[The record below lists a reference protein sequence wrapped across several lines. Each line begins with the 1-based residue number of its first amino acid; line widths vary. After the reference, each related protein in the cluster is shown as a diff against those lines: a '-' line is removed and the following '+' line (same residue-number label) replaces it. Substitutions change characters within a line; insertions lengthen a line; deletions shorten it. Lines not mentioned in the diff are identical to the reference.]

1 MWRYIARR
9 ILVSIPVVFFVAL
22 ITFSIMRLAPGDPV
36 MMLLSNEDEQPDAET
51 IANLE
56 RQLGLDKPLPKQFW
70 DWFAGVFTGNMG
82 SSFRSGFEVSEL
94 IGPRLQPSISLAVL
108 GLGLG
113 VMVGVPLGVLAAW
126 NANRLIDRGVM
137 LFAVLGWS
145 VPGFFLAYILIF
157 VFAVKLG
164 LFPVVGY
171 VPISEGLFDFLR
183 SLALPA
189 FSVAIA
195 IMALVARMTRSSM
208 IEVLREDYIRT
219 ARSKGLRE
227 RMVMVRHALKPASI
241 PVVTIVGIAFA
252 GVITG
257 VVITETVYSI
267 NGLGRQLV
275 DAVIFRDFPVIQSTM
290 MLVAISYVVVNL
302 VVDVLYVYIDP
313 RIRY

>member
-36 MMLLSNEDEQPDAET
+36 MMLIGDEDERPDAET
-51 IANLE
+51 IAELE

-70 DWFAGVFTGNMG
+70 DWFAGIFTGNMG

-94 IGPRLQPSISLAVL
+94 IGPRIQPSVSLAVL

-113 VMVGVPLGVLAAW
+113 VIVGVPLGVLAAW

-164 LFPVVGY
+164 MFPVVGY

-183 SLALPA
+183 SLTLPA

-208 IEVLREDYIRT
+208 MEVLREDYIRT

-227 RMVMVRHALKPASI
+227 RIVMVRHALKPASI

-257 VVITETVYSI
+257 VVVTETVYSI
-267 NGLGRQLV
+267 NGLGRMLV
-275 DAVIFRDFPVIQSTM
+275 DAVVFRDFPIIQSTM

-302 VVDVLYVYIDP
+302 IVDVLYVYIDP

>member
-94 IGPRLQPSISLAVL
+94 IGPRLQPSISLAIL

-113 VMVGVPLGVLAAW
+113 VVVGVPLGVLAAW

-257 VVITETVYSI
+257 VVVTETVYSI

>member
-113 VMVGVPLGVLAAW
+113 VVVGVPLGVLAAW

-227 RMVMVRHALKPASI
+227 RIVMVRHALKPASI

-257 VVITETVYSI
+257 VVVTETVYSI

>member
-22 ITFSIMRLAPGDPV
+22 ITFSIMRIAPGDPV
-36 MMLLSNEDEQPDAET
+36 MMLIGDEDERPDEET
-51 IANLE
+51 IKALE
-56 RQLGLDKPLPKQFW
+56 KQLGLDKPLPKQFW

-82 SSFRSGFEVSEL
+82 ASFRSGFEVSEL

-113 VMVGVPLGVLAAW
+113 VLVGVPLGVLAAW
-126 NANRLIDRGVM
+126 NANSLIDRGVM

-157 VFAVKLG
+157 IFAVELD

-171 VPISEGLFDFLR
+171 VPISEGFFDFLR
-183 SLALPA
+183 SMTLPA

-208 IEVLREDYIRT
+208 MEVLREDYIRT

-227 RMVMVRHALKPASI
+227 RVVMVRHALKPASI

-257 VVITETVYSI
+257 VVVTETVYSI
-267 NGLGRQLV
+267 NGLGRMLV
-275 DAVIFRDFPVIQSTM
+275 DAVVFRDFPIIQSTM
-290 MLVAISYVVVNL
+290 MIVAISYVVVNL
-302 VVDVLYVYIDP
+302 IVDVLYVYIDP

>member
-113 VMVGVPLGVLAAW
+113 VMVGVPVGVLAAW

-257 VVITETVYSI
+257 VVVTETVYSI

>member
-82 SSFRSGFEVSEL
+82 YSFRSGFAVSEL

-113 VMVGVPLGVLAAW
+113 VVVGVPLGVLAAW

-137 LFAVLGWS
+137 LLAVLGWS

-208 IEVLREDYIRT
+208 MEVLREDYIRT

>member
-1 MWRYIARR
+1 
-9 ILVSIPVVFFVAL
+9 
-22 ITFSIMRLAPGDPV
+22 
-36 MMLLSNEDEQPDAET
+36 
-51 IANLE
+51 
-56 RQLGLDKPLPKQFW
+56 
-70 DWFAGVFTGNMG
+70 
-82 SSFRSGFEVSEL
+82 
-94 IGPRLQPSISLAVL
+94 
-108 GLGLG
+108 
-113 VMVGVPLGVLAAW
+113 
-126 NANRLIDRGVM
+126 
-137 LFAVLGWS
+137 
-145 VPGFFLAYILIF
+145 
-157 VFAVKLG
+157 
-164 LFPVVGY
+164 VVGY

-183 SLALPA
+183 SLTLPA

-208 IEVLREDYIRT
+208 MEVLKEDFIRT

-257 VVITETVYSI
+257 VVVTETVYSI

>member
-113 VMVGVPLGVLAAW
+113 VVVGVPLGVLAAW

-257 VVITETVYSI
+257 VVVTETVYSI

>member
-113 VMVGVPLGVLAAW
+113 VMVGVPLGYW
-126 NANRLIDRGVM
+126 RRGT
-137 LFAVLGWS
+137 
-145 VPGFFLAYILIF
+145 P
-157 VFAVKLG
+157 
-164 LFPVVGY
+164 
-171 VPISEGLFDFLR
+171 
-183 SLALPA
+183 
-189 FSVAIA
+189 
-195 IMALVARMTRSSM
+195 
-208 IEVLREDYIRT
+208 
-219 ARSKGLRE
+219 
-227 RMVMVRHALKPASI
+227 
-241 PVVTIVGIAFA
+241 
-252 GVITG
+252 TG
-257 VVITETVYSI
+257 
-267 NGLGRQLV
+267 
-275 DAVIFRDFPVIQSTM
+275 
-290 MLVAISYVVVNL
+290 
-302 VVDVLYVYIDP
+302 
-313 RIRY
+313 

>member
-1 MWRYIARR
+1 M
-9 ILVSIPVVFFVAL
+9 
-22 ITFSIMRLAPGDPV
+22 
-36 MMLLSNEDEQPDAET
+36 
-51 IANLE
+51 
-56 RQLGLDKPLPKQFW
+56 
-70 DWFAGVFTGNMG
+70 
-82 SSFRSGFEVSEL
+82 SEL

-113 VMVGVPLGVLAAW
+113 VLVGVPLGVMAAW
-126 NANRLIDRGVM
+126 NANSLIDRGVM

-157 VFAVKLG
+157 IFAVELD

-183 SLALPA
+183 SMTLPA

-208 IEVLREDYIRT
+208 MEVLREDYIRT

-227 RMVMVRHALKPASI
+227 RIVMVRHALKPASI

-257 VVITETVYSI
+257 VVVTETVYSI
-267 NGLGRQLV
+267 NGLGRMLV
-275 DAVIFRDFPVIQSTM
+275 DAVVFRDFPIIQSTM
-290 MLVAISYVVVNL
+290 MIVAISYVVVNL
-302 VVDVLYVYIDP
+302 IVDVLYVYIDP

>member
-227 RMVMVRHALKPASI
+227 RIVMVRHALKPASI

-257 VVITETVYSI
+257 VVVTETVYSI

>member
-36 MMLLSNEDEQPDAET
+36 MMLIGDEDERPDAET
-51 IANLE
+51 IAELE

-70 DWFAGVFTGNMG
+70 DWFAGIFTGNMG
-82 SSFRSGFEVSEL
+82 ASFRSGFEVSEL
-94 IGPRLQPSISLAVL
+94 IGPRIQPSVSLAVL

-113 VMVGVPLGVLAAW
+113 VIVGVPLGVLAAW

-164 LFPVVGY
+164 MFPVVGY

-183 SLALPA
+183 SLTLPA

-208 IEVLREDYIRT
+208 MEVLREDYIRT

-227 RMVMVRHALKPASI
+227 RIVMVRHALKPASI

-257 VVITETVYSI
+257 VVVTETVYSI
-267 NGLGRQLV
+267 NGLGRMLV
-275 DAVIFRDFPVIQSTM
+275 DAVVFRDFPIIQSTM

-302 VVDVLYVYIDP
+302 IVDVLYVYIDP

>member
-22 ITFSIMRLAPGDPV
+22 ITFSIMRIAPGDPV
-36 MMLLSNEDEQPDAET
+36 MMLIGDEDERPDEET
-51 IANLE
+51 IKELE

-82 SSFRSGFEVSEL
+82 ASFRSGFEVSEL

-113 VMVGVPLGVLAAW
+113 VLVGVPLGVMAAW
-126 NANRLIDRGVM
+126 NANSLIDRGVM

-157 VFAVKLG
+157 IFAVELD

-183 SLALPA
+183 SMTLPSI
-189 FSVAIA
+189 SVAVA

-227 RMVMVRHALKPASI
+227 RIVMVRHALKPASI

-267 NGLGRQLV
+267 NGLGRKLV
-275 DAVIFRDFPVIQSTM
+275 DAVIFRDFPIIQSAM
-290 MLVAISYVVVNL
+290 MLVAMSYVVVNL
-302 VVDVLYVYIDP
+302 IVDVLYVYIDP

>member
-82 SSFRSGFEVSEL
+82 HSFRSGFAVSEL

-113 VMVGVPLGVLAAW
+113 VVVGVPLGVLAAW

-208 IEVLREDYIRT
+208 MEVLREDYIRT

>member
-1 MWRYIARR
+1 MWTYIARR

-22 ITFSIMRLAPGDPV
+22 ITFSIMRIAPGDPV
-36 MMLLSNEDEQPDAET
+36 MMLLSSEDEQPDAET
-51 IANLE
+51 IAALE
-56 RQLGLDKPLPKQFW
+56 KQLGLDKPLPKQFW
-70 DWFAGVFTGNMG
+70 DWFAGIFTGNMG
-82 SSFRSGFEVSEL
+82 SSFRSGFSVWEL
-94 IGPRLQPSISLAVL
+94 IKDSLEPSISLAIM

-113 VMVGVPLGVLAAW
+113 VLVGVPLGVAAAW
-126 NANRLIDRGVM
+126 NANSLIDRGVM

-157 VFAVKLG
+157 VFAVEFK

-171 VPISEGLFDFLR
+171 VPISNGLFDFLR
-183 SLALPA
+183 SMTLPSI
-189 FSVAIA
+189 SVAVA

-227 RMVMVRHALKPASI
+227 RIVMVRHALKPASI

-267 NGLGRQLV
+267 NGLGRKLV
-275 DAVIFRDFPVIQSTM
+275 DAVIFRDFPIIQSAM
-290 MLVAISYVVVNL
+290 MLVAMSYVVVNL
-302 VVDVLYVYIDP
+302 IVDVLYVYIDP

>member
-94 IGPRLQPSISLAVL
+94 IGPRLQPSISLAIL

-113 VMVGVPLGVLAAW
+113 VVVGVPLGVLAAW

-227 RMVMVRHALKPASI
+227 RIVMVRHALKPASI

-257 VVITETVYSI
+257 VVVTETVYSI